1 MQGMVPVIGL
11 LIALGVLV
19 FVIKM
24 LFHGLPGGRAASPY
38 RREPAL
44 FTAAERSFLGVLEQ
58 AVQGQSR
65 VFGKVRLADIINVK
79 SGLNQSERQRALNRL
94 LQKHVDFVLCDPKEL
109 SLQMVIELDDSSHE
123 TTPRQA
129 RDAFLD
135 EALAAADVRILH
147 VPAKRTYSVQD
158 IRDAIL
164 SRLPDLGASGS
175 AQG

>member
-24 LFHGLPGGRAASPY
+24 LFPGLPRGRAAYPY

-65 VFGKVRLADIINVK
+65 VFGKVRLVDIITVK
-79 SGLNQSERQRALNRL
+79 PGLNRSERQQALNSI

-109 SLQMVIELDDSSHE
+109 SLQLVIELDDSSHE
-123 TTPRQA
+123 KARRQA
-129 RDAFLD
+129 RDGFLD
-135 EALAAADVRILH
+135 EALAAADVCILH
-147 VPAKRTYSVQD
+147 FPVKRTYSVQD
-158 IRDAIL
+158 VRDAIL
-164 SRLPDLGASGS
+164 SRLSGS
-175 AQG
+175 GTSGPAQG